1 MLILVLAIGLLFG
14 ILVLHD
20 YLVYRD
26 LMRRLREE
34 RERGGLRS
42 EREN

>member
-1 MLILVLAIGLLFG
+1 LLVLVLVFGLLFG
-14 ILVLHD
+14 IMLLND

-34 RERGGLRS
+34 RGEEG
-42 EREN
+42 

>member
-1 MLILVLAIGLLFG
+1 LAFGLLFG
-14 ILVLHD
+14 IIVLPD

-34 RERGGLRS
+34 KERRA
-42 EREN
+42 EK

>member
-1 MLILVLAIGLLFG
+1 MFGLLFG
-14 ILVLHD
+14 ITVLHD

-34 RERGGLRS
+34 RRAEK
-42 EREN
+42 